1 MKTVI
6 SDRVNVMKKNLL
18 LIVPML
24 HQGGFERV
32 CVQTARLMEPY
43 YNVTVLIFSSRDI
56 NYDVTGLDLIDINI
70 PSAQGKWQKAVNV
83 LRRVRKVHEIKKKRK
98 IDISY
103 SFGASANYV
112 NVLSRAQEKV
122 LTGLRC
128 STDMEEPK
136 QVRLFCSRSDQVLS
150 CSKEIM
156 RELDADFQYKRSS
169 YIYNPLD
176 VKTLREM
183 SQEQIDDFPF
193 PEELHPQDGHRSQIL
208 ISVGRND
215 YIKGFWHLIK
225 AFSIMAASHP
235 HARLIIMGA
244 GDFTPYREMTR
255 KLGIEEKVAFP
266 GVRKNP
272 FPYVAAS
279 SLYVLSSNHEGFPN
293 ALLEA
298 MALGRPVIAADCKTG
313 PREILLSE
321 EELEQLQKE
330 YPDGA
335 SVKETVDGTY
345 GVLVPDMDAQEDQD
359 AMHITREDQ
368 DLACEMIR
376 MLDNPEKMEKYGK
389 MALERAGIYQPE
401 KYREDLKKIFDQI
414 LA

>member
-1 MKTVI
+1 
-6 SDRVNVMKKNLL
+6 MKKNLL

-43 YNVTVLIFSSRDI
+43 YNVTILIFSAENI
-56 NYDVTGLDLIDINI
+56 NYDVKGLELIDINV
-70 PSAQGKWQKAVNV
+70 PSSKGKAQKAVNLLKRV
-83 LRRVRKVHEIKKKRK
+83 QKVRRIKKEKK
-98 IDISY
+98 IDIAY
-103 SFGASANYV
+103 SFGSSANYV
-112 NVLSRAQEKV
+112 NVFSRAGEKV

-128 STDMEEPK
+128 STDMENPD
-136 QVRLFCSRSDQVLS
+136 QVRLFCRKSDQVLS

-156 RELDADFQYKRSS
+156 RELSCDFHYDRSS

-176 VKTLREM
+176 VKGIQEM
-183 SQEQIDDFPF
+183 SREQIDDFPF
-193 PEELHPQDGHRSQIL
+193 PQAQDGHRLQIL

-225 AFSIMAASHP
+225 AFSILAASHP
-235 HARLIIMGA
+235 QARLIIMGA
-244 GDFTPYREMTR
+244 GDFTKYEEMAR
-255 KLGIEEKVAFP
+255 QLGIGDRVAFP

-279 SLYVLSSNHEGFPN
+279 DLYVLSSNHEGFPN

-298 MALGRPVIAADCKTG
+298 MALGRPVIAADCRTG

-321 EELEQLQKE
+321 EELNRVQEE
-330 YPDGA
+330 SPDGA
-335 SVKETVDGTY
+335 SVKDTLDGTY
-345 GVLVPDMDAQEDQD
+345 GVLVPDMDAHEDPD
-359 AMHITREDQ
+359 AAHITREDQ

-376 MLDNPEKMEKYGK
+376 MLDNPARMKEYGEKAG
-389 MALERAGIYQPE
+389 ERAEIYQPE
-401 KYREDLKKIFDQI
+401 RYREDLKRIFEQI
-414 LA
+414 LS